1 MLDELQAIHEDLVK
15 GLKTSMH
22 KCGEMMRT
30 KVVHISLTPF
40 AEYLETFL
48 LKTFFFVFRHMH
60 GIMVR

>member
-30 KVVHISLTPF
+30 KVVHISLTSF
-40 AEYLETFL
+40 FEYLQTFI
-48 LKTFFFVFRHMH
+48 LKPFSLFFDTFVE
-60 GIMVR
+60 